1 MNDKRVH
8 THSIRMTYKYILFF
22 SLLLG
27 ILIGVDKRVDFQH
40 ATDDEEHAFSSS
52 KLWVKHRTPY
62 NLVTRA
68 IENI

>member
-1 MNDKRVH
+1 
-8 THSIRMTYKYILFF
+8 MTYRYILFF
-22 SLLLG
+22 SLLFG
-27 ILIGVDKRVDFQH
+27 IPIGVDKRVGFQH

-52 KLWVKHRTPY
+52 ELWVKYRTPY